1 MTITPTPRRVESPA
15 GDRTAADRVA
25 YLRNFIGGSFVD
37 PSTNDRLDIVD
48 PVTEAVIATSP
59 NSGPGDIDAAVEAA
73 AAAFP
78 TWSKTTPAHRQQVLL
93 RIADAIETHAQ
104 QLLEAEVLNTG
115 KPLETTRHVEILR
128 SADQFRFF
136 AGAARLSEVP
146 AAGEYAE
153 GFTAQVR
160 REPLGVV
167 GAIVPWNYP
176 LMMVAW
182 KLGPALAAG
191 NTVVLKAS
199 ETTPLSAWT
208 LVKVIGDILP
218 AGVLNLVFGGRET
231 GNALVTHERPD
242 AISFTGSTRAG
253 IQITAASAPTLKNL
267 HLELG
272 GKAPAVVF
280 DDVDLGAVARD
291 LANAAFFNAGQDCT
305 AVTRVLVHERVH
317 DALVTELVQAAEQ
330 TVTGNPYDAETYFG
344 PLNNAAHRA
353 RVETFIENLPAHAKV
368 ATGGH
373 RVGDQGYFFAP
384 TVITG
389 VRQDDDIVQQEV
401 FGPVITVQ
409 PFSDE
414 REAVELAN
422 GVEFG
427 LASSVWTR
435 DVGRANRVAIA
446 LDFGAVW
453 VNTHQVILAEMPH
466 GGFKKSGHGK
476 DLSKYALDD
485 FSRVKYVLTSL
496 A

>member
-1 MTITPTPRRVESPA
+1 MTIASTPRRTADATSGGA
-15 GDRTAADRVA
+15 AADSVA
-25 YLRNFIGGSFVD
+25 YLRNFIGGTFVD
-37 PSTNDRLDIVD
+37 ASAEDRLDIID
-48 PVTEAVIATSP
+48 PVTEALIATSP
-59 NSGPGDIDAAVEAA
+59 NSNAADVDSAVRAA
-73 AAAFP
+73 AEAFP
-78 TWSKTTPAHRQQVLL
+78 TWSKTTPSHRQQVLL

-136 AGAARLSEVP
+136 AGAARLSEAP
-146 AAGEYAE
+146 SAGEYAD

-160 REPLGVV
+160 REPLGVI

-199 ETTPLSAWT
+199 ETTPLSVWT
-208 LVKVIGDILP
+208 LVKIVGDLLP
-218 AGVLNLVFGGRET
+218 AGVLNLIFGGRET
-231 GNALVTHERPD
+231 GNELVTHERPD

-280 DDVDLGAVARD
+280 DDVDLASVARD

-317 DALVTELVQAAEQ
+317 DALVAELVTAAEQ
-330 TVTGNPYDAETYFG
+330 TVTGNPHDPATYYG
-344 PLNNAAHRA
+344 PLNNESHRA
-353 RVETFIENLPAHAKV
+353 RVEAFIEQLPAHATV

-373 RVGDQGYFFAP
+373 RVGDEGYFFAP

-409 PFSDE
+409 PFADE
-414 REAVELAN
+414 REAIELAN

-435 DVGRANRVAIA
+435 DIGRANRVAIA

-453 VNTHQVILAEMPH
+453 VNTHQVILAELPH

-485 FSRVKYVLTSL
+485 FSRVKYVMTSL